1 MVVEE
6 VEYED
11 TDSETPRGNSA
22 DAADEQLHHILRGL
36 RKDFGRKY
44 NLPPYVIFQDSSL
57 AAMAT
62 TYPVTM
68 GELYTIPGVGVGKA
82 HRYGREFVE
91 VIKKYVEENDIVR
104 PEDFRMRVMPT
115 RNNRTVQIIQSID
128 RKIDL
133 EEIAD
138 TVGVDFTDLV
148 GELESIVET
157 GTKIDIEYYL
167 NEIFDE
173 DQEQEIFDFF
183 RTWPEDDI
191 EAAIQHLG
199 NEYDEDDIRLV
210 RVRFLS
216 EMAN

>member
-1 MVVEE
+1 M
-6 VEYED
+6 
-11 TDSETPRGNSA
+11 
-22 DAADEQLHHILRGL
+22 
-36 RKDFGRKY
+36 
-44 NLPPYVIFQDSSL
+44 
-57 AAMAT
+57 
-62 TYPVTM
+62 
-68 GELYTIPGVGVGKA
+68 GKA

-104 PEDFRMRVMPT
+104 PEDFRMRVMPS
-115 RNNRTVQIIQSID
+115 RNNRKVQIIQSID

>member
-1 MVVEE
+1 M
-6 VEYED
+6 
-11 TDSETPRGNSA
+11 
-22 DAADEQLHHILRGL
+22 
-36 RKDFGRKY
+36 
-44 NLPPYVIFQDSSL
+44 
-57 AAMAT
+57 
-62 TYPVTM
+62 
-68 GELYTIPGVGVGKA
+68 
-82 HRYGREFVE
+82 
-91 VIKKYVEENDIVR
+91 
-104 PEDFRMRVMPT
+104 
-115 RNNRTVQIIQSID
+115 QIIQSID